1 MSKRAAL
8 FLDRD
13 GVINVDYAY
22 VIRREDFEFVDG
34 IFDLCRNAVRLGYF
48 LVVVT
53 NQAGIGRGYYSEAQ
67 FLELT
72 DWMRSRFSAEGIEIG
87 AVYYCPFHPEHGI
100 GDYKID
106 ADCRKPKPGM
116 LHQAMLE
123 HDIEPRYSILIGD
136 NQSDIDAGRAAGVA
150 CNILYSPRQK
160 NGNGANRRTD
170 ETNVAYLTDAIRYLE
185 ALIPTRMNDF

>member
-1 MSKRAAL
+1 MSGRAAL

-13 GVINVDYAY
+13 GVINVDHAY
-22 VIRREDFEFVDG
+22 VFRQDDFEFVDG

-53 NQAGIGRGYYSEAQ
+53 NQAGIARGYYSEAQ
-67 FLELT
+67 FLALT

-116 LHQAMLE
+116 LHQAISE
-123 HDIEPRYSILIGD
+123 HDIDPRYSILIGD

-150 CNILYSPRQK
+150 CNILYSPGQI
-160 NGNGANRRTD
+160 NGNGANVYCEKFT
-170 ETNVAYLTDAIRYLE
+170 VAYLNDAVRYLE
-185 ALIPTRMNDF
+185 ALVSTRMNDH